1 MMHTYLITGGTGM
14 VGQALSRLLEQQG
27 HVVRHLST
35 RTSPAPNRF
44 HWDPSRGTLE
54 PQALQGVTHIIHLA
68 GANVAERW
76 TAKHKAA
83 ILDSRVKGSAT
94 LEAAIAQLPADQR
107 PEALISASAVGIY
120 PNHPDHLYT
129 EHDGEP
135 RGFLGEVVH
144 QWEASVDRIAEL
156 GLRVAKLR
164 IGIVL
169 GRGSGVMAT
178 LLPVFK
184 LGLGAPLG
192 NGRHWM
198 PWIHVEDLA
207 RQFAYLAQHPEEGV
221 WNGVGPYSV
230 TNAEFSKTLARSLQ
244 RPYFFPPVPA
254 WALRLALGEMAQVG
268 LMSTKCSAAKWER
281 AAFTYRYPSLEAAF
295 SELLH
300 TEA

>member
-1 MMHTYLITGGTGM
+1 MLFRSCNKNAVLLWMMHTYLITGGTGM
-14 VGQALSRLLEQQG
+14 IGQALSRLLEQHE

-35 RTSPAPNRF
+35 RTSTAPNRF
-44 HWDPSRGTLE
+44 QWDPSRGTLD
-54 PQALQGVTHIIHLA
+54 PQALQDVTHIIHLA

-94 LEAAIAQLPADQR
+94 LEAAIAQLPVEQR
-107 PEALISASAVGIY
+107 PEAIISASAVGIY

-129 EHDGEP
+129 ESDGQP
-135 RGFLGEVVH
+135 QGFLGDVV
-144 QWEASVDRIAEL
+144 QRWEASVDRLGAL

-169 GRGSGVMAT
+169 GPGSGVMAT

-207 RQFAYLAQHPEEGV
+207 RQFAYLAQHPVGGV

-230 TNAEFSKTLARSLQ
+230 TNAEI
-244 RPYFFPPVPA
+244 
-254 WALRLALGEMAQVG
+254 G
-268 LMSTKCSAAKWER
+268 R
-281 AAFTYRYPSLEAAF
+281 A
-295 SELLH
+295 H
-300 TEA
+300 V

>member
-1 MMHTYLITGGTGM
+1 MHRYLITGGTGM
-14 VGQALSRLLEQQG
+14 VGQALSRLLEHQG

-35 RTSPAPNRF
+35 RRSPAPNRF
-44 HWDPSRGTLE
+44 HWDPSKGTMDAH
-54 PQALQGVTHIIHLA
+54 ALQGVTHIIHLA

-76 TAKHKAA
+76 TAKHRAA

-107 PEALISASAVGIY
+107 PEAIISASAVGIY

-129 EHDGEP
+129 ENDGHP
-135 RGFLGEVVH
+135 QGFLGEVVH
-144 QWEASVDRIAEL
+144 QWEASVDRMADL
-156 GLRVAKLR
+156 GLRVAKVR

-169 GRGSGVMAT
+169 GPGSGVMAT

-230 TNAEFSKTLARSLQ
+230 TNAEFSKTLAHILN

-268 LMSTKCSAAKWER
+268 LMSTKCSAAKWEPT
-281 AAFTYRYPSLEAAF
+281 AFTYHYPTLEAAF
-295 SELLH
+295 SQLLH

>member
-1 MMHTYLITGGTGM
+1 MMHTFLITGGTGM
-14 VGQALSRLLEQQG
+14 VGQALTRLLEQQG

-44 HWDPSRGTLE
+44 HWDPSRGTLD

-76 TAKHKAA
+76 TAQHNAA
-83 ILDSRVKGSAT
+83 ILDSRVKSSAT
-94 LEAAIAQLPADQR
+94 LEAAIAQLPVDQR

-120 PNHPDHLYT
+120 PNHPDYLYT

-135 RGFLGEVVH
+135 QGFLGEVVH
-144 QWEASVDRIAEL
+144 QWEASVDRIADL
-156 GLRVAKLR
+156 GLRVAKVR

-169 GRGSGVMAT
+169 GPGSGVMAT

-207 RQFAYLAQHPEEGV
+207 RQFIYLAQHPAEGV
-221 WNGVGPYSV
+221 WNGVGPHSV
-230 TNAEFSKTLARSLQ
+230 TNADFSRALARSLK

-281 AAFTYRYPSLEAAF
+281 IGFTYHYPTLEAAF
-295 SELLH
+295 AQLLH
-300 TEA
+300 NEA

>member
-198 PWIHVEDLA
+198 PWIHVEDMA

-221 WNGVGPYSV
+221 WNGVGPSSV

>member
-1 MMHTYLITGGTGM
+1 
-14 VGQALSRLLEQQG
+14 
-27 HVVRHLST
+27 
-35 RTSPAPNRF
+35 
-44 HWDPSRGTLE
+44 
-54 PQALQGVTHIIHLA
+54 
-68 GANVAERW
+68 VAERW

-94 LEAAIAQLPADQR
+94 LEAAIAQLPVDQR
-107 PEALISASAVGIY
+107 PEAIISASAVGIY

-129 EHDGEP
+129 ENDGEP
-135 RGFLGEVVH
+135 SGFLGEVVH
-144 QWEASVDRIAEL
+144 QWEASVDRMADL
-156 GLRVAKLR
+156 GLRVAKVR

-169 GRGSGVMAT
+169 GPGSGVMAT

-230 TNAEFSKTLARSLQ
+230 TNAEFSRTLARSLK

-281 AAFTYRYPSLEAAF
+281 AAFTYRYPTLEAAF

>member
-1 MMHTYLITGGTGM
+1 MHTYLITGGTGM

-198 PWIHVEDLA
+198 PWIHVEDMA

-221 WNGVGPYSV
+221 WNGVGPSSV

>member
-44 HWDPSRGTLE
+44 HWDPSRGTLDS
-54 PQALQGVTHIIHLA
+54 QALLGVTHIIHLA

-76 TAKHKAA
+76 TDKHKAA

-107 PEALISASAVGIY
+107 PEALISASAVGIC

-144 QWEASVDRIAEL
+144 QWEASVDRMANL
-156 GLRVAKLR
+156 GLRVAKVR

-198 PWIHVEDLA
+198 PWIHVVDLA
-207 RQFAYLAQHPEEGV
+207 RQFAYLAQNPEEGV

-230 TNAEFSKTLARSLQ
+230 TNAEFSKTLAHSLK

-254 WALRLALGEMAQVG
+254 WVLRLALGEMAQVG

-281 AAFTYRYPSLEAAF
+281 IGFTYHYPTLEAAF
-295 SELLH
+295 AQLLH
-300 TEA
+300 PEA

>member
-1 MMHTYLITGGTGM
+1 MHTYLLTGGTGM

-44 HWDPSRGTLE
+44 HWDPSRGTLD

-94 LEAAIAQLPADQR
+94 LEAAIAQLPVDQR

-120 PNHPDHLYT
+120 PNHPEHLYT

-144 QWEASVDRIAEL
+144 HWEASVDRMADL
-156 GLRVAKLR
+156 GLRVAKVR

-169 GRGSGVMAT
+169 GHGSGVMAT

-230 TNAEFSKTLARSLQ
+230 TNAEFSRTLARSLK

-281 AAFTYRYPSLEAAF
+281 AAFTYHYPTLEAAF

>member
-144 QWEASVDRIAEL
+144 QWEASVDRMADL
-156 GLRVAKLR
+156 GLRVAKVR

-169 GRGSGVMAT
+169 GPGSGVMAT

>member
-1 MMHTYLITGGTGM
+1 MHTYLITGGTGM
-14 VGQALSRLLEQQG
+14 IGQALSRLLEQHE

-35 RTSPAPNRF
+35 RTSSAPNRF
-44 HWDPSRGTLE
+44 HWDPSKGTLD

-83 ILDSRVKGSAT
+83 ILHSRVKGSAT
-94 LEAAIAQLPADQR
+94 LEAAISQLPADKR
-107 PEALISASAVGIY
+107 PKAIISASAVGIY
-120 PNHPDHLYT
+120 PNHPDRIYT
-129 EHDGEP
+129 ESDADP
-135 RGFLGEVVH
+135 QGFLGDVVH
-144 QWEASVDRIAEL
+144 QWEASLDRIAEL

-169 GRGSGVMAT
+169 GSGSGVMST

-207 RQFAYLAQHPEEGV
+207 RQFAYLAEHPVDGV

-230 TNAEFSKTLARSLQ
+230 TNAEFSRLLARSLK
-244 RPYFFPPVPA
+244 RPYFLPAVPA

-268 LMSTKCSAAKWER
+268 LMSTRCSSAKWESVG
-281 AAFTYRYPSLEAAF
+281 FTYHYPTLEAAF
-295 SELLH
+295 AQLLRA
-300 TEA
+300 EA

>member
-14 VGQALSRLLEQQG
+14 VGQALSGLLEQQG

-35 RTSPAPNRF
+35 RMSPAPNRF
-44 HWDPSRGTLE
+44 HWNPAQGSMDARALE
-54 PQALQGVTHIIHLA
+54 GVTHIIHLA

-94 LEAAIAQLPADQR
+94 LEAAIRELPADKR
-107 PEALISASAVGIY
+107 PQALISASAVGIY
-120 PNHPDHLYT
+120 PNHPDHVYT
-129 EHDGEP
+129 ENDGDP
-135 RGFLGEVVH
+135 QGFLGDVVH
-144 QWEASVDRIAEL
+144 QWEASVDRIAAL
-156 GLRVAKLR
+156 GLRLAKLR

-169 GRGSGVMAT
+169 GPGSGVMAT

-207 RQFAYLAQHPEEGV
+207 RQFAYLAEHPVDGV
-221 WNGVGPYSV
+221 WNGVGPFSV
-230 TNAEFSKTLARSLQ
+230 TNAEFSRLLARSLK
-244 RPYFFPPVPA
+244 RPYFLPAVPA

-268 LMSTKCSAAKWER
+268 LMSTRCSAAKWEGVG
-281 AAFTYRYPSLEAAF
+281 FNFHYPTLEAAF
-295 SELLH
+295 GQLLR